1 MSRLDPHSRR
11 ALGREL
17 TRLAQASVTESLAY
31 SADRPEPSMKTA
43 RIGFTGAP
51 GAGKSTLISRLAKHR
66 LAACRDQGGVAILS
80 IDPTSPLTGG
90 SILGDR
96 IRMDAIANEPEL
108 YIRSLASRSSN
119 DGLADNVLDLLEAV
133 ESYGFHEVLLETV
146 GVGQAEYAIR
156 HSVDTVVM
164 VLQPNAG
171 DAIQA
176 MKAGILEMADVYVIN
191 KADLPGAKKSAWE
204 IRGIMQ
210 RSRAQAWESPVI
222 EVSHK
227 HEQGLAELDAAINQ
241 HLAWQTQHRDTGE
254 TLRRRRHYH
263 VQSLIVRR
271 VSELLDQ
278 HPHILDSTNQQ
289 AAYADILRAL
299 NQDI

>member
-1 MSRLDPHSRR
+1 MSGLDPHSRR

-17 TRLAQASVTESLAY
+17 TRLSHASVSESLAY
-31 SADRPEPSMKTA
+31 SADRPEPSLETA

-133 ESYGFHEVLLETV
+133 ESYGFREVLLETV

-176 MKAGILEMADVYVIN
+176 MKAGILEMADIYVIN
-191 KADLPGAKKSAWE
+191 KADLPGATKSAWE
-204 IRGIMQ
+204 IRGIVQ
-210 RSRAQAWESPVI
+210 RSRAQGWEPPVI
-222 EVSHK
+222 AVSQK
-227 HEQGLAELDAAINQ
+227 QEEGLTELDAAISQ
-241 HLAWQTQHRDTGE
+241 HLEWQSQHRDAAE

-263 VQSLIVRR
+263 VQSLLVRR

-278 HPHILDSTNQQ
+278 QPHLLDSTNLP
-289 AAYADILRAL
+289 ATYAGIVRTL
-299 NQDI
+299 NQNL